1 VNGVQ
6 AILEEARKQY
16 LFSAY
21 QLAGVW
27 GEGSFSFSGGISS
40 YWPGGS
46 EISDG
51 TLFDI
56 GSVTKAVA
64 TTSLFARAVDR
75 KALSLEDIL
84 GKFIPEL
91 KGTAYEGLVLADLLC
106 HAAGVRWWFPFYQEK
121 KPFDL
126 LRTLKSEE
134 KALCEAKPGTK
145 TVYSDVGFCL
155 LGLVL
160 EKIGGPLKAQFA
172 KEVSGPLK
180 LRSTKYGPVT
190 PPDCVATEFH
200 IDERRLI
207 HGEVFDENARFMGG
221 QCAHAGLFSTAADL
235 VLLGKEW
242 LAAGEGRS
250 KWLGTATVQ
259 RFTRAVG
266 RVPGSTWAVGWDTRS
281 RVGSS
286 AGNLLSLRSFG
297 HLGYPGCSVWI
308 DPDVSAVIV
317 FLSNRVHPSR
327 LDERIRGFRPKLHDA
342 VALSF
347 SRP

>member
-27 GEGSFSFSGGISS
+27 GEQTFSLSGGVSS

-46 EISDG
+46 EISAT

-56 GSVTKAVA
+56 GSVTKAVV
-64 TTSLFARAVDR
+64 TTSLFALAVDR
-75 KALSLEDIL
+75 KAVALEDTVGRFL
-84 GKFIPEL
+84 PEL
-91 KGTAYEGLVLADLLC
+91 KGTAYAGLVLADVLC
-106 HAAGVRWWFPFYQEK
+106 HAAGLRWWFPFYEEK

-126 LRTLKSEE
+126 VSTLKREE
-134 KALCEAKPGTK
+134 KALCEAKPGSR

-160 EKIGGPLKAQFA
+160 EKLGGPLNAQFA

-180 LRSTKYGPVT
+180 LKATGYGPVAAQ
-190 PPDCVATEFH
+190 DSVATEFNL
-200 IDERRLI
+200 DEKRLI
-207 HGEVFDENARFMGG
+207 HGEVFDDNARSLGG
-221 QCAHAGLFSTAADL
+221 KCAHAGLFSTADDL
-235 VLLGKEW
+235 AIWGRAW
-242 LAAGEGRS
+242 LTAVDGQS
-250 KWLGTATVQ
+250 QWLSVATAQ

-266 RVPGSTWAVGWDTRS
+266 RVTGSTWALGWDTRS
-281 RVGSS
+281 PSGSS

-308 DPDVSAVIV
+308 DPDAAAVV
-317 FLSNRVHPSR
+317 VLLTNRVHPSR

-342 VALSF
+342 VALKF